1 MDSLTHIALGSLVGE
16 VMLGRQLH
24 RRAWVLGAG
33 ANSFPDIDFV
43 ASFFLSPADNVL
55 AHRGFTH
62 SILCNVLLVFLFSKL
77 ALRWDKQ
84 RRVAPGRWIA
94 FFAVQLSLHL
104 LVDAFNAY
112 GLGLF
117 IPFSS
122 VRFSFNTLFVFDPIF
137 FLILAVPVVLVVM
150 NSEPNNRSII
160 ARAGLLVS
168 VLYLGYGWVN
178 KYMVESNV
186 QAQLSRQNV
195 MYHRHFTSPTPLNT
209 WLWYVVAE
217 ADSGYYVGYRSVFDR
232 TDSLPLTFFARN
244 EKLLGHM
251 KNDHAVRQLKKF
263 SRGYYTIEKRS
274 DTLVFND
281 LRFGQIA
288 GWQNPRAPFIFHYFL
303 NFPDAN
309 LLVMQRG
316 RFASWN
322 REALRTFTDRIRG
335 R

>member
-1 MDSLTHIALGSLVGE
+1 
-16 VMLGRQLH
+16 
-24 RRAWVLGAG
+24 
-33 ANSFPDIDFV
+33 
-43 ASFFLSPADNVL
+43 
-55 AHRGFTH
+55 
-62 SILCNVLLVFLFSKL
+62 
-77 ALRWDKQ
+77 
-84 RRVAPGRWIA
+84 
-94 FFAVQLSLHL
+94 
-104 LVDAFNAY
+104 
-112 GLGLF
+112 
-117 IPFSS
+117 
-122 VRFSFNTLFVFDPIF
+122 
-137 FLILAVPVVLVVM
+137 
-150 NSEPNNRSII
+150 
-160 ARAGLLVS
+160 
-168 VLYLGYGWVN
+168 
-178 KYMVESNV
+178 VESNV